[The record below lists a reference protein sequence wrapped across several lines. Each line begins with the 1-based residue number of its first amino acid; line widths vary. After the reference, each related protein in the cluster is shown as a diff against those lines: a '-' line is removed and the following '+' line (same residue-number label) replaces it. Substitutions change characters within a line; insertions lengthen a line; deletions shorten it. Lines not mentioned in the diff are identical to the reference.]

1 MKRII
6 HFVKTCRLYFNF
18 FLSHLKDKNFVF
30 GINIVD
36 YCNLNCVSCDHFSLI
51 IKNSYYYRNDLKNL
65 SQIKGLFP
73 KRIRILRGEPLLHP
87 EIKIIWLLCISLG
100 GDSKPY
106 GWRKSFLPRR
116 SVTMVSKT
124 SGRN

>member
-87 EIKIIWLLCISLG
+87 EIKTI
-100 GDSKPY
+100 
-106 GWRKSFLPRR
+106 
-116 SVTMVSKT
+116 
-124 SGRN
+124 